1 MNYWA
6 FIYKVLCQHSEAHL
20 KGAVSALLELT
31 NLRQT
36 LSVKTELETER
47 QTENSAIKT
56 NGCRKKKMVNTLLP
70 SRKLDTPIMFLILEE
85 DV

>member
-1 MNYWA
+1 M
-6 FIYKVLCQHSEAHL
+6 LCQHSEAHL

-85 DV
+85 EV